1 MILSLKIFLVHID
14 ENQNDR
20 TVKMQL
26 CINDEDKKG
35 REGYFLKFDSVKD
48 CNIFVT
54 KNSPVSSS
62 SSTLINR
69 THEESSSLTNTIEKP
84 LTKTTINT
92 AISLQ
97 SQLCIAEFNK
107 LIIYCQGIK
116 LKEYN
121 INKAQDLLG
130 KLLEQSFSSSLCQLI
145 HS

>member
-1 MILSLKIFLVHID
+1 LILSLKIFLVQID

-62 SSTLINR
+62 STLINR
-69 THEESSSLTNTIEKP
+69 THEESSSVTNSIEKP
-84 LTKTTINT
+84 LAKTTINST
-92 AISLQ
+92 ISLQ
-97 SQLCIAEFNK
+97 SQLWIAEFNK